1 MNLDPKILL
10 TIFIEGVLSQEKE
23 DVKIN
28 VSNTRNINGNILV
41 KNSTHV
47 EIFKKR
53 IPFKAV
59 KRTVISTE
67 AYKAMTDNDS
77 APDWYRPNR
86 NHGTPWRSLSKD
98 DRVKL
103 HCERIAYPHTFSFTY
118 IDK

>member
-1 MNLDPKILL
+1 MNLEPKILL

-67 AYKAMTDNDS
+67 AYNAMIDNT
-77 APDWYRPNR
+77 APDWYRLRR
-86 NHGTPWRSLSKD
+86 NNGIPWGSLSKD
-98 DRVKL
+98 DKVKL